1 MVVSEAVQYVTVLG
15 LSIVFSVLALVI
27 QENTY
32 RLTLKIIASLCW
44 FIFALTQF
52 MFIGGSAV
60 MAVPLA
66 MLFLGFG
73 FVFAASIVT
82 DFQSQK
88 REKIFGFED

>member
-1 MVVSEAVQYVTVLG
+1 MVVSETVQYVTILG

-32 RLTLKIIASLCW
+32 RLVLKVSASLCW
-44 FIFALTQF
+44 FILSLTQF
-52 MFIGGSAV
+52 LFLGGSAT